1 MNIKESDLLIIDRV
15 FQLYLENNDNDEE
28 ARNFYYLLVL
38 NRLTDI

>member
-15 FQLYLENNDNDEE
+15 FQRYLKNNDNDEE

>member
-1 MNIKESDLLIIDRV
+1 MHIKESDLLIIDRV
-15 FQLYLENNDNDEE
+15 FQRYLKNNDNDEE

>member
-1 MNIKESDLLIIDRV
+1 MNIKESYLLIIDRV

-38 NRLTDI
+38 NRLTNI

>member
-15 FQLYLENNDNDEE
+15 FQLYLKHNDNDEE

>member
-15 FQLYLENNDNDEE
+15 FQLYLENNNNDEE

-38 NRLTDI
+38 NRLTNI

>member
-38 NRLTDI
+38 NRLTNI